1 MTIRPMSP
9 EKVER
14 KTGQVGRRQ
23 LLLGALAFAIIPAAP
38 VPPAVKA
45 NPDAFTMTD
54 MLAAVEKLRSNNV
67 PPYADGTYS
76 MFISP
81 AANEQ
86 IKLDALTVN
95 LAYRDRMLAWEVYA
109 HEEWRRELGKRGLVT
124 AEEVCARVLRLAV
137 G

>member
-9 EKVER
+9 EEVER

-23 LLLGALAFAIIPAAP
+23 LLLGALAFAVLPAAP
-38 VPPAVKA
+38 SAPAVKA
-45 NPDAFTMTD
+45 NPDVFTMAD
-54 MLAAVEKLRSNNV
+54 LLRAAEVLRSNNA
-67 PPYADGTYS
+67 PPHADGTYS

-81 AANEQ
+81 SANEQ

-95 LAYRDRMLAWEVYA
+95 LKYRDRMLAWEIYA

-124 AEEVCARVLRLAV
+124 AEEVCARVLRVAM

>member
-1 MTIRPMSP
+1 MSP
-9 EKVER
+9 EEVER

-23 LLLGALAFAIIPAAP
+23 LLLGALAFAILPAAATA
-38 VPPAVKA
+38 PAA
-45 NPDAFTMTD
+45 RSNPDAFTMAD
-54 MLAAVEKLRSNNV
+54 MLSAVEKLRANNV
-67 PPYADGTYS
+67 SPHADGTYS
-76 MFISP
+76 VFIHPS
-81 AANEQ
+81 ANEQ

-124 AEEVCARVLRLAV
+124 AEEVCARVLRLAA